1 MTTKHEK
8 PHSVDLEN
16 KLGDDVDN
24 VSLEAGSQSLPSK
37 NWLTRLRN
45 ALSSCA
51 ETRGVAPVPIEE
63 RSDKDTLKLFTLW
76 LTANCTTLPM
86 TTGISGTLIFG
97 LDLVVA
103 SVVIVL
109 STLLFMLPVAWMGMM
124 GPKTGMRQMV
134 QTRYYFGYYFSIG
147 IALLQ
152 IATLIGYT
160 IMTSIVSG
168 QTLTAVSEGDLSL
181 AVGITISIVGALPI
195 SFLGYKYLHYIDQY
209 LWAPSFVALVIVAGV
224 SGKSLAVTG
233 AEPVAISPR
242 SVLTF
247 AAACASLCTSWAP
260 LVSDFAVYI
269 DPSTPRIKIFLCVYA
284 GYSVPSILLLI
295 LGAAA
300 GASVPA
306 NETWA
311 QAYGLYS
318 VGGIINAM
326 NSPLGGFGKFV
337 SALLAFSVLGL
348 TACTLYSLSI
358 SFQSLHPILSRLPR
372 SLYSLVIV
380 AIIVPISIVASSNF
394 YNSLSNFLSVVG
406 YWTASYT
413 SIALTEHFC
422 FRRGRYSAYN
432 VSDWDNPKALPLG
445 FAALASLCFSF
456 GLIVPS
462 MDTAWY
468 TGPIAVRTG
477 DIGIQLGIALSSLIY
492 IVLRGAESR
501 WKGGGRSP

>member
-1 MTTKHEK
+1 
-8 PHSVDLEN
+8 
-16 KLGDDVDN
+16 
-24 VSLEAGSQSLPSK
+24 
-37 NWLTRLRN
+37 
-45 ALSSCA
+45 
-51 ETRGVAPVPIEE
+51 
-63 RSDKDTLKLFTLW
+63 
-76 LTANCTTLPM
+76 M
-86 TTGISGTLIFG
+86 TTGISGTLVFG
-97 LDLVVA
+97 LDLAVA
-103 SVVIVL
+103 SIVIVL

-168 QTLTAVSEGDLSL
+168 QTLTAVSGGDLSL
-181 AVGITISIVGALPI
+181 VVGITISVVGALPI

-224 SGKSLAVTG
+224 SGKTLANTG
-233 AEPVAISPR
+233 AETVAISPR

-247 AAACASLCTSWAP
+247 AAACASLCA
-260 LVSDFAVYI
+260 A
-269 DPSTPRIKIFLCVYA
+269 
-284 GYSVPSILLLI
+284 
-295 LGAAA
+295 LGAA
-300 GASVPA
+300 VPA

-311 QAYGLYS
+311 EAYGLYS

-337 SALLAFSVLGL
+337 SVLLAFSVLGL

-358 SFQSLHPILSRLPR
+358 SFQSLHPLLSRLPR
-372 SLYSLVIV
+372 YLYSLVIV

-413 SIALTEHFC
+413 SIALTEHFY
-422 FRRGRYSAYN
+422 FRRGQYSAYN

-445 FAALASLCFSF
+445 FAALASLCCSF

-468 TGPIAVRTG
+468 TGPIAC
-477 DIGIQLGIALSSLIY
+477 
-492 IVLRGAESR
+492 
-501 WKGGGRSP
+501 

>member
-1 MTTKHEK
+1 MAAGHET
-8 PHSVDLEN
+8 PALVDLE
-16 KLGDDVDN
+16 KSSETMPTMTPSKQTLRT
-24 VSLEAGSQSLPSK
+24 LHQKAGLPS
-37 NWLTRLRN
+37 
-45 ALSSCA
+45 
-51 ETRGVAPVPIEE
+51 VAPVPIEE
-63 RSDKDTLKLFTLW
+63 RTDRNTLQLFTLW

-86 TTGISGTLIFG
+86 TTGISGTLVFG
-97 LDLVVA
+97 LDPAVA
-103 SVVIVL
+103 SAVITSCLALV
-109 STLLFMLPVAWMGMM
+109 SSIAANS
-124 GPKTGMRQMV
+124 KNS
-134 QTRYYFGYYFSIG
+134 YYFAVG

-168 QTLTAVSEGDLSL
+168 HTLTAVSQGNLSL
-181 AVGITISIVGALPI
+181 AVGITISVVGALPI

-209 LWAPSFVALVIVAGV
+209 LWAPSLVALIT
-224 SGKSLAVTG
+224 L
-233 AEPVAISPR
+233 PVNL
-242 SVLTF
+242 LTF

-260 LVSDFAVYI
+260 LVSDFVVYI
-269 DPSTPRIKIFLCVYA
+269 DPSTPRFKTLCVYA

-300 GASVPA
+300 GAAVPA
-306 NETWA
+306 NHAWA
-311 QAYGLYS
+311 EAYGLYS

-326 NSPLGGFGKFV
+326 NSPLGGFGKFLSV
-337 SALLAFSVLGL
+337 LLAFSVLGL

-372 SLYSLVIV
+372 YLYSVVIV

-406 YWTASYT
+406 YWTAYYS

-432 VSDWDNPKALPLG
+432 VSNWDNHKALPLG
-445 FAALASLCFSF
+445 FAAVVSLCCSF

-468 TGPIAVRTG
+468 TGPIALRTG
-477 DIGIQLGIALSSLIY
+477 DIGIELGIAVSSLMY
-492 IVLRGAESR
+492 IVLRPIEAR
-501 WKGGGRSP
+501 WEDRNRSSS

>member
-1 MTTKHEK
+1 MTTRHEK
-8 PHSVDLEN
+8 PESVDLEN
-16 KLGDDVDN
+16 RLGDDVEN
-24 VSLEAGSQSLPSK
+24 AALEAGSQNPPSRD
-37 NWLTRLRN
+37 WLAKLRK
-45 ALSSCA
+45 ASLSSA

-63 RSDKDTLKLFTLW
+63 RTDKNTLQLFTLW

-86 TTGISGTLIFG
+86 TTGISGTLVFG
-97 LDLVVA
+97 LDLAVA
-103 SVVIVL
+103 SLVIVL
-109 STLLFMLPVAWMGMM
+109 STLLFMLPVAWMGTM

-134 QTRYYFGYYFSIG
+134 QTRYYFGYYSSVG
-147 IALLQ
+147 TALLQ

-181 AVGITISIVGALPI
+181 AVGITISVVGALPI

-209 LWAPSFVALVIVAGV
+209 LWAPSSVALVIVAGV
-224 SGKSLAVTG
+224 SAKS
-233 AEPVAISPR
+233 
-242 SVLTF
+242 F
-247 AAACASLCTSWAP
+247 
-260 LVSDFAVYI
+260 
-269 DPSTPRIKIFLCVYA
+269 A

-300 GASVPA
+300 GTAVPA

-311 QAYGLYS
+311 EAYELYS

-337 SALLAFSVLGL
+337 SVLLAFSVLGL

-358 SFQSLHPILSRLPR
+358 SFQSLHPILSRLSR
-372 SLYSLVIV
+372 YLYSLVIV

-413 SIALTEHFC
+413 SIALTEHFYS
-422 FRRGRYSAYN
+422 RRGQYSAYN

-445 FAALASLCFSF
+445 FAALASLCCSF
-456 GLIVPS
+456 GLVVPS

-468 TGPIAVRTG
+468 TGPIAC
-477 DIGIQLGIALSSLIY
+477 
-492 IVLRGAESR
+492 
-501 WKGGGRSP
+501 

>member
-1 MTTKHEK
+1 MLRPVTSVRASPLRLSRRNSQQHVPSSCAIQPTEIHTRLARVETMTTKHEK
-8 PHSVDLEN
+8 PNSVDLEN

-45 ALSSCA
+45 ALLSCA

-63 RSDKDTLKLFTLW
+63 RSDKNTLKLFTLW

-97 LDLVVA
+97 LDLAVA

-181 AVGITISIVGALPI
+181 AVGITISVVGALPI

-224 SGKSLAVTG
+224 SGKSLAGTG
-233 AEPVAISPR
+233 AETAAISPR
-242 SVLTF
+242 NVLTF

-318 VGGIINAM
+318 VGGVINAM

-337 SALLAFSVLGL
+337 SVLLAFSVLGL

-372 SLYSLVIV
+372 YLYSLVIV
-380 AIIVPISIVASSNF
+380 AIIVPISIVASCQLQLLQ
-394 YNSLSNFLSVVG
+394 LSIELS
-406 YWTASYT
+406 
-413 SIALTEHFC
+413 E
-422 FRRGRYSAYN
+422 RRWLL
-432 VSDWDNPKALPLG
+432 DG
-445 FAALASLCFSF
+445 F
-456 GLIVPS
+456 VH
-462 MDTAWY
+462 
-468 TGPIAVRTG
+468 
-477 DIGIQLGIALSSLIY
+477 
-492 IVLRGAESR
+492 
-501 WKGGGRSP
+501 

>member
-1 MTTKHEK
+1 
-8 PHSVDLEN
+8 
-16 KLGDDVDN
+16 
-24 VSLEAGSQSLPSK
+24 
-37 NWLTRLRN
+37 
-45 ALSSCA
+45 
-51 ETRGVAPVPIEE
+51 
-63 RSDKDTLKLFTLW
+63 
-76 LTANCTTLPM
+76 M
-86 TTGISGTLIFG
+86 TTGISGTLVFG
-97 LDLVVA
+97 LDLAVA
-103 SVVIVL
+103 SIVIVL

-168 QTLTAVSEGDLSL
+168 QTLTAVSGGDLSL
-181 AVGITISIVGALPI
+181 VVGITISVVGALPI

-224 SGKSLAVTG
+224 SGKTLANTG
-233 AEPVAISPR
+233 AETVAISPR

-295 LGAAA
+295 LGAAL
-300 GASVPA
+300 GAAVPA

-311 QAYGLYS
+311 EAYGLYS

-337 SALLAFSVLGL
+337 SVLLAFSVLGL

-358 SFQSLHPILSRLPR
+358 SFQSLHPLLSRLPR
-372 SLYSLVIV
+372 YLYSLVIV

-413 SIALTEHFC
+413 SIALTEHFY
-422 FRRGRYSAYN
+422 FRRGQYSAYN

-445 FAALASLCFSF
+445 FAALASLCCSF

-468 TGPIAVRTG
+468 TGPIAC
-477 DIGIQLGIALSSLIY
+477 
-492 IVLRGAESR
+492 
-501 WKGGGRSP
+501 